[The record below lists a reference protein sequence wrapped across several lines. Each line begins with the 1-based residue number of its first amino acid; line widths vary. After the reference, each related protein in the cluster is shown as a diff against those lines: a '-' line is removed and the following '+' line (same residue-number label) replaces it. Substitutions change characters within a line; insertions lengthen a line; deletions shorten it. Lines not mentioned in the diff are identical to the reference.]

1 MFGKVVGSVLGA
13 SIAERSG
20 KSGLIG
26 GAVGLVVSRV
36 IRRSP
41 MGALLVGGAW
51 LGHKLYRRSQERE
64 AKAAA
69 TAEPNAPTAPPKA
82 PDVPL
87 PPGS

>member
-20 KSGLIG
+20 KAGALG
-26 GAVGLVVSRV
+26 GAAGLVVSRLV
-36 IRRSP
+36 RRSP
-41 MGALLVGGAW
+41 LTALLVGGAW
-51 LGHKLYRRSQERE
+51 LGHKLYRRNQERE

-69 TAEPNAPTAPPKA
+69 ATAEPNTPAPPKA

-87 PPGS
+87 PPGT

>member
-26 GAVGLVVSRV
+26 GAAGLVVSRIV
-36 IRRSP
+36 RRSP
-41 MGALLVGGAW
+41 LTALLVGGAW
-51 LGHKLYRRSQERE
+51 LGHKLYRRNQER
-64 AKAAA
+64 AASTPKAL
-69 TAEPNAPTAPPKA
+69 PQA

-87 PPGS
+87 PPGT